1 MPSPTHPPQNLA
13 AALPFEVLEMIIND
27 HLCENEYTVIRVPRR
42 KALMN
47 TALVNK
53 NWFNLSMRILW
64 STIFENGFTLSTLE
78 ILLRC
83 LPAET
88 RRDLG
93 IYELLPTGPLLT
105 SYGIYVKSILLEMLF
120 CFVDRWLGENLPDS
134 NTPKKKRAIVRALLE
149 FFNTHNNSGLNKLEI
164 AGLHINRLWARN
176 YEVIF
181 DSSNWIENLQ
191 VFVIRAAFDSTSF
204 INRLADVCTKITT
217 LEIDYFNFDGAPET
231 DEIKAALRLITAQKK
246 LRSLTWSSVVSVDP
260 TKLLNALSSISRT
273 LEHIE
278 IEHTDFSNVL
288 SLCPLA
294 QCSNLETMV
303 FKECKNI
310 SEQAVQTLEAQQKLT
325 KLKEVKLIRC
335 SHFEALQSFASRR
348 NVLQQGMTFDLPLY

>member
-1 MPSPTHPPQNLA
+1 M
-13 AALPFEVLEMIIND
+13 VIND
-27 HLCENEYTVIRVPRR
+27 HLCENKYTVIRVPRK

-53 NWFNLSMRILW
+53 NWFDVSMRILW
-64 STIFENGFTLSTLE
+64 SNIFENGFTLSTLE

-83 LPAET
+83 LPAVT
-88 RRDLG
+88 RQNLG
-93 IYELLPTGPLLT
+93 IYEQLPTGPLLT
-105 SYGIYVKSILLEMLF
+105 SYGQHVKSILLEMLF
-120 CFVDRWLGENLPDS
+120 CFVDRWLGEKLPDS
-134 NTPKKKRAIVRALLE
+134 NTPKKKRELVRTLLE
-149 FFNTHNNSGLNKLEI
+149 FFSKHNTNSLNKLEI

-181 DSSNWIENLQ
+181 DSRNWIENLQ
-191 VFVIRAAFDSTSF
+191 VFVIKAAFDSTSF
-204 INRLADVCTKITT
+204 VNRLADVCTKITT

-231 DEIKAALRLITAQKK
+231 EEIKAALRLITVQKK

-260 TKLLNALSSISRT
+260 TNLLIALSSVSHT

-288 SLCPLA
+288 SLCHLA

-303 FKECKNI
+303 FKDCRNI
-310 SEQAVQTLEAQQKLT
+310 NEQAVQPLEMQQKLT
-325 KLKEVKLIRC
+325 KLREVKLIGC
-335 SHFEALQSFASRR
+335 NDFDALQSFAKRR